1 LIIGALAFICLQTL
15 LIFMLVKSLIRR
27 KRAEEQT
34 SMIRQELAHIS
45 RVSTVG
51 QLGHSLAH
59 EINQPLAA
67 MRVNAEAAKTL
78 LEGEPPDLEEV
89 RAALGDIVADSKR
102 AQEVVACI
110 RDLVKNKPPEL
121 NPLELNRVASDS
133 VQMVQVEAASKGA
146 AVLLELAEDM
156 PAVYGDHVQLQQ
168 VALNLLL
175 NALES
180 VSENPYPPKLVTVK
194 TDKEADGRVS
204 LSVSDNGPGIEP
216 EIAKHLFEPFFTT
229 KPEGLGLGLSIC
241 RSIIEAHGGSLSA
254 DSNLE
259 KGATFRLH
267 LPAGSAAKPKASS
280 GGSKDAG

>member
-1 LIIGALAFICLQTL
+1 
-15 LIFMLVKSLIRR
+15 
-27 KRAEEQT
+27 
-34 SMIRQELAHIS
+34 
-45 RVSTVG
+45 VG
-51 QLGHSLAH
+51 QLGQSLAH

-67 MRVNAEAAKTL
+67 MRVNAEAAQKL
-78 LEGEPPDLEEV
+78 LEGEPPDLGEV

-110 RDLVKNKPPEL
+110 RDLVRNKPPDIK
-121 NPLELNRVASDS
+121 PLDLNRVASDA
-133 VQMVQVEAASKGA
+133 VQMVQTDAASKGS
-146 AVLLELAEDM
+146 AVHLELAEDL
-156 PAVYGDHVQLQQ
+156 PAVYGDHVLLQQ

-180 VSENPYPPKLVTVK
+180 VSENSYPPRLVAVK
-194 TDKEADGRVS
+194 TGEDGDGRIY
-204 LSVSDNGPGIEP
+204 LCVSDNGPGLDP
-216 EIAKHLFEPFFTT
+216 VVSKRLFEPFFST

-259 KGATFRLH
+259 NGATFRLH
-267 LPAGSAAKPKASS
+267 LPAGSSAKPKASS

>member
-1 LIIGALAFICLQTL
+1 
-15 LIFMLVKSLIRR
+15 
-27 KRAEEQT
+27 
-34 SMIRQELAHIS
+34 
-45 RVSTVG
+45 
-51 QLGHSLAH
+51 
-59 EINQPLAA
+59 
-67 MRVNAEAAKTL
+67 
-78 LEGEPPDLEEV
+78 
-89 RAALGDIVADSKR
+89 
-102 AQEVVACI
+102 
-110 RDLVKNKPPEL
+110 
-121 NPLELNRVASDS
+121 
-133 VQMVQVEAASKGA
+133 
-146 AVLLELAEDM
+146 M

-180 VSENPYPPKLVTVK
+180 VSENPYAPKLVTVK

-259 KGATFRLH
+259 KGATFRFH
-267 LPAGSAAKPKASS
+267 LPAGSAAKPEASS
-280 GGSKDAG
+280 GGSRDAG

>member
-1 LIIGALAFICLQTL
+1 
-15 LIFMLVKSLIRR
+15 
-27 KRAEEQT
+27 
-34 SMIRQELAHIS
+34 
-45 RVSTVG
+45 
-51 QLGHSLAH
+51 
-59 EINQPLAA
+59 
-67 MRVNAEAAKTL
+67 
-78 LEGEPPDLEEV
+78 
-89 RAALGDIVADSKR
+89 
-102 AQEVVACI
+102 
-110 RDLVKNKPPEL
+110 
-121 NPLELNRVASDS
+121 
-133 VQMVQVEAASKGA
+133 VQVEAASKGA

-194 TDKEADGRVS
+194 TAKEADGRVS

-259 KGATFRLH
+259 KGATFRFH
-267 LPAGSAAKPKASS
+267 LPAGSAAKPEASS
-280 GGSKDAG
+280 GGSRDAG

>member
-1 LIIGALAFICLQTL
+1 
-15 LIFMLVKSLIRR
+15 MLVKSLIRR

-34 SMIRQELAHIS
+34 SMIRQELDHIS

-180 VSENPYPPKLVTVK
+180 VSENSHLSRLVAVK
-194 TDKEADGRVS
+194 TGEDGDGRIY
-204 LSVSDNGPGIEP
+204 LCVSDNGPGLDP
-216 EIAKHLFEPFFTT
+216 EVYKRLFEPFFST

-241 RSIIEAHGGSLSA
+241 RSIVAAHGGSLSA
-254 DSNLE
+254 DPSLE
-259 KGATFRLH
+259 KGATFRIS
-267 LPAGSAAKPKASS
+267 LPAGSAAKPKTSS